1 LAAAAAPHGVEHN
14 ITSGVAMLQYRKT
27 GGASPKSVGFTLVEL
42 LVVIGIIAL
51 LISMLLPALRKARLS
66 AQTVTCASNLRQI
79 GIALKMYSA
88 DWKDVLI
95 PLDHPIRPAPFPLSP
110 ITFWPWDL
118 NKYFKL
124 MEVDASNVNAVSLLS
139 EGNVRLFHCPTQK
152 DEFLFRGSGV
162 QYGMNIF
169 NCSLVQGRTYVN
181 LYKWTKMPRKSDL
194 IYIVDSMDA
203 SGGRDDARLSYPT
216 SFRDNIYP
224 GYFIYS
230 RAWGLP
236 FDLPASDRHS
246 NGSNILFFD
255 NSVRHMPM
263 DDFFPYVTDSPDVAA
278 RKNRMWDH
286 RLK

>member
-1 LAAAAAPHGVEHN
+1 
-14 ITSGVAMLQYRKT
+14 MLQHRKT
-27 GGASPKSVGFTLVEL
+27 GGVSLKSGGFTLVEL

-79 GIALKMYSA
+79 GIALKMYSG
-88 DWKDVLI
+88 DWRDVLV

-110 ITFWPWDL
+110 YSAWFWDI
-118 NKYFKL
+118 NKYFK
-124 MEVDASNVNAVSLLS
+124 MPEVDASNVNAIARLS

-152 DEFLFRGSGV
+152 DEFLFQGAGV

-169 NCSLVQGRTYVN
+169 NCSLVQGRNYVHT
-181 LYKWTKMPRKSDL
+181 YKWTKMPRKSDL
-194 IYIVDSMDA
+194 IYVADSMDA
-203 SGGRDDARLSYPT
+203 SGARNDPRLVYPAN
-216 SFRDNIYP
+216 FRDNIYP
-224 GYFIYS
+224 GHFIYS

-236 FDLPASDRHS
+236 FDLPVSDRHS
-246 NGSNILFFD
+246 GASNILFFD
-255 NSVRHMPM
+255 NSVRAMHM
-263 DDFFPYVTDSPDVAA
+263 DEFFPYVTDAPEVAA